1 MPQHQ
6 VLIVGG
12 GLAGMRAAQKAQ
24 ELGMDV
30 AMISKIFPTRSHS
43 AAAQGGVQA
52 AVSEDDSWESHAYDT
67 VKGSDYLG
75 DQDAIEILCSEA
87 PGDIYSLER
96 MGVVFNRTEEGK
108 IDARAFG
115 GTSVKRT
122 CYVADQTGQV
132 LLHVM
137 WEQLIKSG
145 LKVYSEWFVMELII
159 EDNKVAG
166 CVAMEIPTGKI
177 EVFRSKSLILATGGI
192 GQVYSPT
199 TNGLVVTADGQ
210 ALAYNAGATLMD
222 MEMVQHHPTTM
233 QANGVLITEGARG
246 EGAYLLNS
254 KGERFMEKYAPNMKE
269 LASRDVVS
277 RAETMEIRE
286 GRGVDGCVFLDLRHL
301 GRDLI
306 MTKLSQIYELSR
318 DYANTNILEAPVPIQ
333 PGHHYIMG
341 GIKTDVDGRTWD
353 VSGQNRWQG
362 VEGLFA
368 AGECANVSV
377 HGGNR
382 LGGNSLLDTIVFGRR
397 SGQGSSDYAK
407 STDWVNVDESSI
419 IRGAEDKIKEIF
431 GRPAGGLRTANLR
444 AEMGSAMNEGIAV
457 FRNEEGMKKTLD
469 SVRSVRE
476 RFPRISVDNKGK
488 IFNTDL
494 LSVLELEFMLDV
506 AEVIGIGAIE
516 RKESRGAHAREDY
529 PDRNDEE
536 YLKHT
541 VVNLDANG
549 EPKLNYIPV
558 TMTQW
563 EPQVRTY

>member
-87 PGDIYSLER
+87 PDDIYSLER

-145 LKVYSEWFVMELII
+145 LKVYSEWFVMDLII

-210 ALAYNAGATLMD
+210 ALAYKAGATLMD

-407 STDWVNVDESSI
+407 STDWVNFDESSV

-431 GRPAGGLRTANLR
+431 ARPSGGLRTANLR
-444 AEMGSAMNEGIAV
+444 SEMGSAMNDGIAV
-457 FRNEEGMKKTLD
+457 FRNEEGMRKTLE

-476 RFPRISVDNKGK
+476 RFPKISLDNKGK

-541 VVNLDANG
+541 VVNLDENG

>member
-87 PGDIYSLER
+87 PDDIYSLER

-145 LKVYSEWFVMELII
+145 LKVYSEWFVMDLII

-210 ALAYNAGATLMD
+210 ALAYKAGATLMD

-407 STDWVNVDESSI
+407 STDWVNIDESSV

-431 GRPAGGLRTANLR
+431 ARPSGGLRTANLR
-444 AEMGSAMNEGIAV
+444 SEMGSAMNDGIAV
-457 FRNEEGMKKTLD
+457 FRNEEGMRKTLE

-476 RFPRISVDNKGK
+476 RFPKISLDNKGK

-541 VVNLDANG
+541 VVNLDENG

>member
-87 PGDIYSLER
+87 PDDIYSLER

-145 LKVYSEWFVMELII
+145 LKVYSEWFVMDLIV

-210 ALAYNAGATLMD
+210 ALAYKAGATLMD

-407 STDWVNVDESSI
+407 STDWVNIDENSV

-431 GRPAGGLRTANLR
+431 ARPSGGLRTANLR
-444 AEMGSAMNEGIAV
+444 SEMGSAMNDGIAV
-457 FRNEEGMKKTLD
+457 FRNEEGMKKTLE

-476 RFPRISVDNKGK
+476 RFPKISLDNKGK

-494 LSVLELEFMLDV
+494 LSVLELGFMLDV

-541 VVNLDANG
+541 VVNLDENG

>member
-1 MPQHQ
+1 
-6 VLIVGG
+6 
-12 GLAGMRAAQKAQ
+12 MRAAQKAQ

-87 PGDIYSLER
+87 PDDIYSLER

-145 LKVYSEWFVMELII
+145 LKVYSEWFVMDLII
-159 EDNKVAG
+159 EENKVAG

-210 ALAYNAGATLMD
+210 ALAYKAGATLMD

-407 STDWVNVDESSI
+407 STDWVNIDENSV

-431 GRPAGGLRTANLR
+431 ARPSGGLRTANLR
-444 AEMGSAMNEGIAV
+444 SEMGSAMNDGIAV
-457 FRNEEGMKKTLD
+457 FRNEEGMKKTLE

-476 RFPRISVDNKGK
+476 RFPKISLDNKGK

>member
-87 PGDIYSLER
+87 PDDIYSLER

-145 LKVYSEWFVMELII
+145 LKVYSEWFVMDLII
-159 EDNKVAG
+159 EENKVAG

-210 ALAYNAGATLMD
+210 ALAYKAGATLMD

-407 STDWVNVDESSI
+407 STDWVNIDENSV

-431 GRPAGGLRTANLR
+431 ARPSGGLRTANLR
-444 AEMGSAMNEGIAV
+444 SEMGSAMNDGIAV
-457 FRNEEGMKKTLD
+457 FRNEEGMKKTLQ

-476 RFPRISVDNKGK
+476 RFPKISLDNKGK

>member
-87 PGDIYSLER
+87 PDDIYSLER

-145 LKVYSEWFVMELII
+145 LKVYSEWFVMDLIV

-210 ALAYNAGATLMD
+210 ALAYKAGATLMD

-397 SGQGSSDYAK
+397 SGQGSTDYAK
-407 STDWVNVDESSI
+407 STDWVNIDENSV

-431 GRPAGGLRTANLR
+431 ARPSGGLRTANLR
-444 AEMGSAMNEGIAV
+444 SEMGSAMNDGIAV
-457 FRNEEGMKKTLD
+457 FRNEEGMKKTLE
-469 SVRSVRE
+469 SVRSVRD
-476 RFPRISVDNKGK
+476 RFPKISLDNKGK

-541 VVNLDANG
+541 VVNLDENG

>member
-1 MPQHQ
+1 
-6 VLIVGG
+6 
-12 GLAGMRAAQKAQ
+12 
-24 ELGMDV
+24 
-30 AMISKIFPTRSHS
+30 
-43 AAAQGGVQA
+43 
-52 AVSEDDSWESHAYDT
+52 
-67 VKGSDYLG
+67 
-75 DQDAIEILCSEA
+75 
-87 PGDIYSLER
+87 

-145 LKVYSEWFVMELII
+145 LKVYSEWFVMDLIV

-210 ALAYNAGATLMD
+210 ALAYKAGATLMD

-397 SGQGSSDYAK
+397 SGQGSTDYAK
-407 STDWVNVDESSI
+407 STDWVNIDENSV

-431 GRPAGGLRTANLR
+431 ARPSGGLRTANLR
-444 AEMGSAMNEGIAV
+444 SEMGSAMNDGIAV
-457 FRNEEGMKKTLD
+457 FRNEEGMKKTLE
-469 SVRSVRE
+469 SVRSVRD
-476 RFPRISVDNKGK
+476 RFPKISLDNKGK

-541 VVNLDANG
+541 VVNLDENG

>member
-6 VLIVGG
+6 VIIVGG

-24 ELGMDV
+24 ELGIDV

-87 PGDIYSLER
+87 PDDIYSLER

-145 LKVYSEWFVMELII
+145 LKVYSEWFVMDLII

-210 ALAYNAGATLMD
+210 ALAYKAGATLMD

-233 QANGVLITEGARG
+233 QANGVLLTEGARG

-306 MTKLSQIYELSR
+306 MSKLGQIYELSR

-397 SGQGSSDYAK
+397 SGQGSSEYAK
-407 STDWVNVDESSI
+407 STDWVNTDESLA
-419 IRGAEDKIKEIF
+419 IRDAENKIKEIF
-431 GRPAGGLRTANLR
+431 ARPAGGLRTANLR
-444 AEMGSAMNEGIAV
+444 SEMGNAMNEGIAV

-476 RFPRISVDNKGK
+476 RFPKISVDNKGK

-494 LSVLELEFMLDV
+494 FFVLELEFMLDV
-506 AEVIGIGAIE
+506 AEVIAIGAIE

-529 PDRNDEE
+529 PDRNDKE

-541 VVNLDANG
+541 VVNLDKNG

>member
-87 PGDIYSLER
+87 PDDIYSLER

-145 LKVYSEWFVMELII
+145 LQVYSEWFVMDLII

-210 ALAYNAGATLMD
+210 ALAYKAGATLMD

-286 GRGVDGCVFLDLRHL
+286 GRGGDGGVFLDLRHL

-407 STDWVNVDESSI
+407 STDWVNFDESSV

-431 GRPAGGLRTANLR
+431 ARPSGGLRTANLR
-444 AEMGSAMNEGIAV
+444 SEMGSAMNDGIAV
-457 FRNEEGMKKTLD
+457 FRNEEGMRKTLE

-476 RFPRISVDNKGK
+476 RFPKISLDNKGK

-541 VVNLDANG
+541 VVNLDENG

>member
-1 MPQHQ
+1 
-6 VLIVGG
+6 VGG

-87 PGDIYSLER
+87 PDDIYSLER

-145 LKVYSEWFVMELII
+145 LKVYSEWFVMDLIV

-210 ALAYNAGATLMD
+210 ALAYKAGATLMD

-397 SGQGSSDYAK
+397 SGQGSTDYAK
-407 STDWVNVDESSI
+407 STDWVNIDENSV

-431 GRPAGGLRTANLR
+431 ARPSGGLRTANLR
-444 AEMGSAMNEGIAV
+444 SEMGSAMNDGIAV
-457 FRNEEGMKKTLD
+457 FRNEEGMKKTLE
-469 SVRSVRE
+469 SVRSVRD
-476 RFPRISVDNKGK
+476 RFPKISLDNKGK

-541 VVNLDANG
+541 VVNLDENG

>member
-1 MPQHQ
+1 MRQHQ
-6 VLIVGG
+6 VIIVGG

-24 ELGMDV
+24 EMGADV
-30 AMISKIFPTRSHS
+30 AMISKIYPTRSHS

-52 AVSEDDSWESHAYDT
+52 AVSPDDSWESHAYDT

-87 PGDIYSLER
+87 PDDIYALER
-96 MGVVFNRTEEGK
+96 MGVIFNRTDDGT

-137 WEQLIKSG
+137 WEQLLKSG
-145 LKVYSEWFVMELII
+145 LTLYSEWFVTRLLV
-159 EDNKVAG
+159 EDGRIAG
-166 CVAMEIPTGKI
+166 CVALEIPTGRI
-177 EVFRSKSLILATGGI
+177 EVFRAKAIVLATGGI
-192 GQVYSPT
+192 GQVYNPT

-210 ALAYNAGATLMD
+210 ALAYAAGATLMD
-222 MEMVQHHPTTM
+222 MESVQHHPTTM
-233 QANGVLITEGARG
+233 KANGVLITEGARG
-246 EGAYLLNS
+246 EGAFLLNAN
-254 KGERFMEKYAPNMKE
+254 GERFMEKYAPNMKE

-277 RAETMEIRE
+277 RAETLEIRE
-286 GRGVDGCVFLDLRHL
+286 GRGIDGCVLLDLRHL

-306 MTKLSQIYELSR
+306 MSKLSQIVELAR
-318 DYANTNILEAPVPIQ
+318 DYANTNILEAPVPIR

-353 VSGQNRWQG
+353 VSGQGRWRG

-397 SGQGSSDYAK
+397 SGAGATEYANGSDWAPTSEDALLADQEAAVKAIFDRPSD
-407 STDWVNVDESSI
+407 
-419 IRGAEDKIKEIF
+419 
-431 GRPAGGLRTANLR
+431 GLRASHVRL
-444 AEMGSAMNEGIAV
+444 EMGTAMDDGIAV
-457 FRNEEGMKKTLD
+457 FRNEEGMQATLT
-469 SVRSVRE
+469 RVRE
-476 RFPRISVDNKGK
+476 LKKDYGRVSVHNRGRV
-488 IFNTDL
+488 FNTDL
-494 LSVLELEFMLDV
+494 LSVLELGYMLDV
-506 AEVIGIGAIE
+506 AEVIAVSALN
-516 RKESRGAHAREDY
+516 RRESRGAHAREDY
-529 PDRNDEE
+529 PERNDEE

-541 VVNLDANG
+541 IVHRGADGDPVLDF
-549 EPKLNYIPV
+549 LPV
-558 TMTQW
+558 TMTRWQ
-563 EPQVRTY
+563 PQERTY

>member
-87 PGDIYSLER
+87 PDDIYSLER

-145 LKVYSEWFVMELII
+145 LKVYSEWFVMDLIV

-210 ALAYNAGATLMD
+210 ALAYKAGATLMD

-407 STDWVNVDESSI
+407 STDWVNIDENSV

-431 GRPAGGLRTANLR
+431 ARPSGGLRTANLR
-444 AEMGSAMNEGIAV
+444 SEMGSAMNDGIAV
-457 FRNEEGMKKTLD
+457 FRNEEGMKKTLE

-476 RFPRISVDNKGK
+476 RFPKISLDNKGK

-494 LSVLELEFMLDV
+494 LSVLELGFMLDV

-529 PDRNDEE
+529 PGRNDEE

-541 VVNLDANG
+541 VVNLDENG

>member
-6 VLIVGG
+6 VIIVGG

-24 ELGMDV
+24 ELGIDV

-87 PGDIYSLER
+87 PDDIYSLER

-145 LKVYSEWFVMELII
+145 LKVYSEWFVMDLII

-166 CVAMEIPTGKI
+166 CVAMDITTGKI

-210 ALAYNAGATLMD
+210 ALAYKAGATLMD

-233 QANGVLITEGARG
+233 QANGVLLTEGARG

-353 VSGQNRWQG
+353 ASGQNRWQG

-407 STDWVNVDESSI
+407 STDWVNIDESSV

-431 GRPAGGLRTANLR
+431 ARPAGGLRTANLR
-444 AEMGSAMNEGIAV
+444 SEMGNAMNEGIAV

-469 SVRSVRE
+469 SVRSIRD
-476 RFPRISVDNKGK
+476 RFPKISVDNKGK
-488 IFNTDL
+488 VFNTDL

-506 AEVIGIGAIE
+506 AEVIAIGAIE

-529 PDRNDEE
+529 PDRNDQE

>member
-30 AMISKIFPTRSHS
+30 AIISKIFPTRSHS

-87 PGDIYSLER
+87 PGDIYRLER

>member
-6 VLIVGG
+6 VLIIGG

-30 AMISKIFPTRSHS
+30 AMVSKIFPTRSHS

-52 AVSEDDSWESHAYDT
+52 AVSDDDSWEAHAYDT
-67 VKGSDYLG
+67 IKGSDYLG

-96 MGVVFNRTEEGK
+96 MGVVFNRTPEGK

-137 WEQLIKSG
+137 WEQLMKSQ
-145 LKVYSEWFVMELII
+145 LKVYSEWFVTELII

-166 CVAMEIPTGKI
+166 CVAIEIPTGKI
-177 EVFRSKSLILATGGI
+177 EVFRAKAVILATGGI

-210 ALAYNAGATLMD
+210 ALAYKAGATLMD

-233 QANGVLITEGARG
+233 KANGVLLTEGARG

-306 MTKLSQIYELSR
+306 MTKLSQIYELAR

-353 VSGQNRWQG
+353 QTGSNRWAG

-397 SGQGSSDYAK
+397 AGEGSVGYAQSNEYIQFNEEQAK
-407 STDWVNVDESSI
+407 KRT
-419 IRGAEDKIKEIF
+419 EDRIKELF
-431 GRPAGGLRTANLR
+431 SRPAGGLRTANLR
-444 AEMGSAMNEGIAV
+444 NEMGTAMNDGIAV
-457 FRNEEGMKKTLD
+457 FRNQDGMQKALD
-469 SVRSVRE
+469 TVRVVRE
-476 RFPRISVDNKGK
+476 KYPNISLDNKGK

-494 LSVLELEFMLDV
+494 LAALELEYMLDV
-506 AEVIGIGAIE
+506 AEVIGIGAVE

-529 PDRNDEE
+529 PERNDAE

-541 VVNLDANG
+541 MVHKSGDGSPTLG
-549 EPKLNYIPV
+549 YMPV
-558 TMTQW
+558 TMTKW

>member
-1 MPQHQ
+1 
-6 VLIVGG
+6 VGG

-87 PGDIYSLER
+87 PDDIYSLER

-145 LKVYSEWFVMELII
+145 LKVYSEWFVMDLII
-159 EDNKVAG
+159 EENKVAG

-210 ALAYNAGATLMD
+210 ALAYKAGATLMD

-407 STDWVNVDESSI
+407 STDWVNIDENSV

-431 GRPAGGLRTANLR
+431 ARPSGGLRTANLR
-444 AEMGSAMNEGIAV
+444 SEMGSAMNDGIAV
-457 FRNEEGMKKTLD
+457 FRNEEGMKKTLE

-476 RFPRISVDNKGK
+476 RFPKISLDNKGK

>member
-1 MPQHQ
+1 
-6 VLIVGG
+6 VGG

>member
-1 MPQHQ
+1 
-6 VLIVGG
+6 VGG

-87 PGDIYSLER
+87 PDDIYSLER

-145 LKVYSEWFVMELII
+145 LKVYSEWFVMDLIV

-210 ALAYNAGATLMD
+210 ALAYKAGATLMD

-407 STDWVNVDESSI
+407 STDWVNIDENSV

-431 GRPAGGLRTANLR
+431 ARPSGGLRTANLR
-444 AEMGSAMNEGIAV
+444 SEMGSAMNDGIAV
-457 FRNEEGMKKTLD
+457 FRNEEGMKKTLE

-476 RFPRISVDNKGK
+476 RFPKISLDNKGK

-494 LSVLELEFMLDV
+494 LSVLELGFMLDV

-541 VVNLDANG
+541 VVNLDENG

>member
-87 PGDIYSLER
+87 PDDIYSLER

-145 LKVYSEWFVMELII
+145 LKVYSEWFVMDLII
-159 EDNKVAG
+159 EENKVAG

-210 ALAYNAGATLMD
+210 ALAYKAGATLMD

-407 STDWVNVDESSI
+407 STDWVNIDENSV

-431 GRPAGGLRTANLR
+431 ARPSGGLRTANLR
-444 AEMGSAMNEGIAV
+444 SEMGSAMNDGIAV
-457 FRNEEGMKKTLD
+457 FRNEEGMKKTLE

-476 RFPRISVDNKGK
+476 RFPKISLDNKGK